1 VVESE
6 GSKEPRKKKRL
17 GILGGTFNP
26 IHLGHLRS
34 AEETREALAL
44 SHTYFVPSFIP
55 PHKEG
60 KDPVAAHHRLHMVE
74 LAVADQPFFS
84 PSAVE
89 LERGGKSFSID
100 TIRHFL
106 TSFSPAAL
114 YFIMGLDA
122 FREIHTW
129 KDYPTI
135 FSLCNVI
142 VTSRLG
148 CPQVPLTQLIP
159 VALQGEFCY
168 DPATAWRYTHTSGHI
183 LAFCPIT
190 RLDISSSAI
199 RKRVQQ
205 GKSIRYLVP
214 RQVEE
219 YIAAHGLYQSG
230 ESDPVKEQD
239 DGSQ

>member
-1 VVESE
+1 VEKNTE
-6 GSKEPRKKKRL
+6 TKECGNRKRL
-17 GILGGTFNP
+17 GIFGGTFNP
-26 IHLGHLRS
+26 IHFGHLRS
-34 AEETREALAL
+34 AEEIREVLDL

-60 KDPVAAHHRLHMVE
+60 TDLVAAHHRLRMVE
-74 LAVADQPFFS
+74 LAIANHPLFS

-89 LERGGKSFSID
+89 LEREGKSFSID

-106 TSFSPAAL
+106 TSLSPRAL
-114 YFIMGLDA
+114 YFTIGLDA

-129 KDYPTI
+129 KDYPAI
-135 FSLCNVI
+135 FSLCHVV
-142 VTSRLG
+142 VTSRLDY
-148 CPQVPLTQLIP
+148 PEVPLAQLIP

-168 DPATAWRYTHTSGHI
+168 DPATPWRCTHTSGHT
-183 LAFCPIT
+183 LTFCPIT

-219 YIAAHGLYQSG
+219 YISAHRLYQSG
-230 ESDPVKEQD
+230 MSDPTKGVR
-239 DGSQ
+239 

>member
-1 VVESE
+1 VVGNARAKE
-6 GSKEPRKKKRL
+6 GRSKKKL
-17 GILGGTFNP
+17 GIFGGTFNP

-34 AEETREALAL
+34 AEETREVLAL
-44 SHTYFVPSFIP
+44 NHTYFVPSFIP
-55 PHKEG
+55 PHKEET
-60 KDPVAAHHRLHMVE
+60 DLVAAHHRLRMVE
-74 LAVADQPFFS
+74 LAIADHPFFS

-106 TSFSPAAL
+106 ASLSPEAL
-114 YFIMGLDA
+114 YFIIGLDA

-129 KDYPTI
+129 KDYSAI

-142 VTSRLG
+142 VTSRLD
-148 CPQVPLTQLIP
+148 CPEVSLTHLIP
-159 VALQGEFCY
+159 VALQGKFCY
-168 DPATAWRYTHTSGHI
+168 DPNTPWRCTHTSGHI

-199 RKRVQQ
+199 RKRIQQ
-205 GKSIRYLVP
+205 GNSISYLVP

-219 YIAAHGLYQSG
+219 YITAHRLYQSG
-230 ESDPVKEQD
+230 GSDPAKEQD
-239 DGSQ
+239 DASQ